1 MQHLP
6 DRFDLE
12 QQIMTCWS
20 VTEDLDTIY
29 KASDGM
35 TKEQLQE
42 AIKSL
47 ILLYN
52 IKFDT
57 MFSTFCNLVNRKE
70 I

>member
-20 VTEDLDTIY
+20 ITEDLDTIY
-29 KASDGM
+29 KVSDGM

-52 IKFDT
+52 IKLDT

>member
-1 MQHLP
+1 MKDLP

-12 QQIMTCWS
+12 QQILHCWS

-29 KASDGM
+29 KASEGM

-42 AIKSL
+42 AVKSL

-52 IKFDT
+52 IKFDM

>member
-1 MQHLP
+1 MKDSP

-12 QQIMTCWS
+12 QQIMRCWS

-29 KASDGM
+29 KASEGM

-42 AIKSL
+42 AVKSL

-52 IKFDT
+52 IKFDM

-70 I
+70 L